1 MKTDNLIKQL
11 ASKIDNLLDVE
22 KKIND
27 STCEDLRKLVT
38 EMLEYSYKKARE
50 DAGFGLGGNI
60 VGLGIDVFG
69 ALASRPD
76 MIKTL
81 NSQRE
86 EYDEKQNEIG
96 QKWYAA
102 RKRLASCSVSDLYWI
117 LYLNRKNGFM
127 SALTFLLN
135 SN

>member
-11 ASKIDNLLDVE
+11 SSKIDNLLDVE

-60 VGLGIDVFG
+60 VGLVINVFG

-102 RKRLASCSVSDLYWI
+102 TKRLASCSVSDLYWV
-117 LYLNRKNGFM
+117 LYLDRKNGFM
-127 SALTFLLN
+127 SVLTFLLS